1 MKEIKSL
8 IDLIGNTPLVQVK
21 TFDTGSCNLFLKM
34 ENRNPGSSIK
44 DRVAL
49 KIIEDAEK
57 SGELNENA
65 TIVEATAGNTGLGL
79 ALIAKL
85 KGYKAKVVI
94 LDKMNENKI
103 FHLKALGAE
112 VFKARSDVG
121 PDSPEHYVNVAKKIC
136 NETPNSFMASQFTN
150 PSNPSAHELTT
161 GPEILRQLDGKVDA
175 VVCGVGTGGT
185 ITGLGRFFEKNSP
198 STDVILADPKGSI
211 VKDIV
216 EKKEPREADYSWLVE
231 GIGED
236 FIPETLDIKYIKK
249 AYEISNK
256 EAFDTVKKLALYEGI
271 LAGSSTGTLISAALK
286 YCNEQEKGKNV
297 VTFVCDN
304 GEKYLNTAY
313 NELWLKEKKII

>member
-161 GPEILRQLDGKVDA
+161 GPEILRQLDGIVDA

-198 STDVILADPKGSI
+198 STDMILADPKGSI
-211 VKDIV
+211 IKDIV
-216 EKKEPREADYSWLVE
+216 EKREPREADYSWLVE

-249 AYEISNK
+249 AYEVSNE
-256 EAFDTVKKLALYEGI
+256 EAFDTLKKLALYEGI

-286 YCNEQEKGKNV
+286 YCNEQKKEKNV

-313 NELWLKEKKII
+313 NELWLKEKKLI

>member
-161 GPEILRQLDGKVDA
+161 GPEILRQLDGIVDA

-198 STDVILADPKGSI
+198 STDMILADPKGSI
-211 VKDIV
+211 IKDIV
-216 EKKEPREADYSWLVE
+216 EKREPREADYSWLVE

-249 AYEISNK
+249 AYEVSNE

-286 YCNEQEKGKNV
+286 FCKEQEKEKNV

-313 NELWLKEKKII
+313 NELWLKEKKLI

>member
-1 MKEIKSL
+1 MKEISSL

-21 TFDTGSCNLFLKM
+21 SFDTGSCNLFLKM
-34 ENRNPGSSIK
+34 ENMNPGSSIK

-57 SGELNENA
+57 SGELNRGS

-94 LDKMNENKI
+94 LDKMNENKV

-136 NETPNSFMASQFTN
+136 EETPNSYMASQFTN

-161 GPEILRQLDGKVDA
+161 GPEIFNQLDGNVGA

-185 ITGLGRFFEKNSP
+185 ITGLGKFFEKNSP
-198 STDVILADPKGSI
+198 STEMVLADPKGSI
-211 VKDIV
+211 VKNAV
-216 EKKEPREADYSWLVE
+216 ESNEFKDADYSWLVE

-236 FIPETLDIKYIKK
+236 FIPETLDLNYIKK
-249 AYEISNK
+249 AYEISNE
-256 EAFDTVKKLALYEGI
+256 EAFNIIRDLALNEGI
-271 LAGSSTGTLISAALK
+271 LAGSSSGTLIAAALK
-286 YCNEQEKGKNV
+286 YCKEQEKNKNV

-313 NELWLKEKKII
+313 NKLWLKEKNLI

>member
-198 STDVILADPKGSI
+198 STDIILADPKGSI

-286 YCNEQEKGKNV
+286 YCNEQKKEKNV

-313 NELWLKEKKII
+313 NELWLKEKNLI

>member
-198 STDVILADPKGSI
+198 STEVILADPKGSI

-286 YCNEQEKGKNV
+286 FCKVQEKEKNV

-313 NELWLKEKKII
+313 NELWLKEKNLI